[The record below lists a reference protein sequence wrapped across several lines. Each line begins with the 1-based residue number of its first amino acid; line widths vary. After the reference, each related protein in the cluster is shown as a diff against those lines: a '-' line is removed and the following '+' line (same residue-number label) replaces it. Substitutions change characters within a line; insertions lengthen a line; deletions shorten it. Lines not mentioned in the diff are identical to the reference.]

1 MKSVIFAA
9 TIATAAAFAP
19 STPNIVRSSSTSLN
33 QISREDNVDLG
44 GNAWKPKSETM
55 GVSSFYQSSL
65 CMLYFALFLLMS
77 KL

>member
-19 STPNIVRSSSTSLN
+19 STPNAIRSSSTSLN
-33 QISREDNVDLG
+33 QIGRESNVDLG

-65 CMLYFALFLLMS
+65 CCVVFF
-77 KL
+77 